1 MQPEEVE
8 VTACQWKI
16 DSVKTLA
23 RGHLCNILAKNIS
36 YSGFSM
42 RYWVGKSLKIIAW
55 FVYFYSIYMY
65 LFTFPIYIFIQ
76 YTFQFATL
84 SPFHIT
90 QSLILNSFSSTQGEW
105 GPPEYPPNMTSQVS
119 ATEVRQGSQ
128 VREQVGQTDNTL
140 RDIPPLYLFQ
150 DPCEDWS
157 TFTTYMVGPWPTLCL
172 LFGWWV
178 TLWESPSVQVSWLA
192 GSSNGLPVPLQALN
206 PFPQLFQK
214 TPWALSND
222 RLWVSA
228 SVSVRCWMETLRGQL
243 C

>member
-76 YTFQFATL
+76 YTFQLQPPPLSTL
-84 SPFHIT
+84 HSPSSLTFFHL
-90 QSLILNSFSSTQGEW
+90 SREW
-105 GPPEYPPNMTSQVS
+105 GPLEYAPNMTSQVS

-128 VREQVGQTDNTL
+128 VRGTGWKDRQHLKGH
-140 RDIPPLYLFQ
+140 P
-150 DPCEDWS
+150 
-157 TFTTYMVGPWPTLCL
+157 PTLFVSGTMWRL
-172 LFGWWV
+172 KHIYYIYGGALAHPVFA
-178 TLWESPSVQVSWLA
+178 LWLVGHS
-192 GSSNGLPVPLQALN
+192 
-206 PFPQLFQK
+206 
-214 TPWALSND
+214 
-222 RLWVSA
+222 
-228 SVSVRCWMETLRGQL
+228 LRIS
-243 C
+243 

>member
-1 MQPEEVE
+1 
-8 VTACQWKI
+8 
-16 DSVKTLA
+16 
-23 RGHLCNILAKNIS
+23 
-36 YSGFSM
+36 M

-76 YTFQFATL
+76 YTFQLQPPPLSTL
-84 SPFHIT
+84 HSPSSLTPFHLPRESGDHLSIPQT
-90 QSLILNSFSSTQGEW
+90 WQVKSLLLRSDKAAKLG
-105 GPPEYPPNMTSQVS
+105 
-119 ATEVRQGSQ
+119 
-128 VREQVGQTDNTL
+128 EQVGKTDNTL

-192 GSSNGLPVPLQALN
+192 GSSNRLPVPLQALN
-206 PFPQLFQK
+206 PFSSKRLPETCPMIGSGSLHLFQSGAG
-214 TPWALSND
+214 WRLSED
-222 RLWVSA
+222 SYAKLLSA
-228 SVSVRCWMETLRGQL
+228 SITKDRH
-243 C
+243 